1 MRFLCLDVGSTWT
14 KAALVSV
21 DGVVLATAQH
31 PTTPPEVLTGIA
43 AVTDEVRGQDATVL
57 ACSSAGGGLRLAVVG
72 QEKLVSVEAGYRVA
86 LSAGAKVVHVS
97 AGPLDGAGVR
107 ALRAS
112 RPDVLLLTGGTDGGD
127 TRVLLHNAR
136 RLAGNRIRCPIV
148 LAGNTAARPEA
159 EAELQATH
167 RTVVVADNVL
177 PDVGELAPAPARAA
191 IRSVFLDHVIGG
203 KGLSRG
209 PRFRRL
215 VRSVTPDAVLT
226 GVRRLAQAEITESAV
241 LVIDVGGATT
251 DVYSST
257 TESEPERHA
266 VALPP
271 DRRTVEGDIGMRW
284 SAQGVLAEAVTER
297 LITDEQAAA
306 LAEPV
311 RYRAEHVDAI
321 PDDDVDTTLA
331 GLAAVIAARRH
342 LRLIDG
348 RLGPRGAGLLIRS
361 GGVFRHADPERLAR
375 VTEPSAPT
383 RYCGP
388 SCGRPPSSS
397 TGGTSWPR
405 PACWPMPDTPT
416 PPMRCCAASSPGRD
430 IHHRCEAGRLTS
442 RSCCQPVA
450 RPDPG
455 SRNTAGRCVV
465 RTGESMPAAHATAR
479 SHSGSE
485 K

>member
-1 MRFLCLDVGSTWT
+1 MTFLCLDVGSTWT
-14 KAALVSV
+14 KAALVSA

-43 AVTDEVRGQDATVL
+43 AVTDAVCGQDATVL

-72 QEKLVSVEAGYRVA
+72 QERLVSVEAGYRVA

-107 ALRAS
+107 SLRAS

-159 EAELQATH
+159 EAELKATH

-226 GVRRLAQAEITESAV
+226 GVRRLATGEITEGAV

-257 TESEPERHA
+257 TETEPERHA

-297 LITDEQAAA
+297 LITEEQAAA

-311 RYRAEHVDAI
+311 RYRAEHVDSI
-321 PDDDVDTTLA
+321 PDDSVDVDVDTTLA

-342 LRLIDG
+342 LRLVDG
-348 RLGPRGAGLLIRS
+348 RLGPHGAGLLVLS
-361 GGVFRHADPERLAR
+361 GGVFRHADQDRMAR
-375 VTEPSAPT
+375 VTETLRADPVL
-383 RYCGP
+383 
-388 SCGRPPSSS
+388 RPVL
-397 TGGTSWPR
+397 R
-405 PACWPMPDTPT
+405 
-416 PPMRCCAASSPGRD
+416 
-430 IHHRCEAGRLTS
+430 EAGIVVDRRYVLAPAGLLADAGHTDTADALL
-442 RSCCQPVA
+442 RGEFT
-450 RPDPG
+450 G
-455 SRNTAGRCVV
+455 S
-465 RTGESMPAAHATAR
+465 
-479 SHSGSE
+479 
-485 K
+485 